1 MIQETNGSIQK
12 TATSEVVKLVKV
24 SVLRGSGTPEDPGR
38 IVEQYFD
45 FNHELIYEIDP
56 WREYLKLKN
65 SLLFS
70 SE

>member
-1 MIQETNGSIQK
+1 MNQETSGSIQK
-12 TATSEVVKLVKV
+12 TVDSEVVKLVKV
-24 SVLRGSGTPEDPGR
+24 SVFRGAGTQEDPGR
-38 IVEQYFD
+38 TVEQYFD
-45 FNHELIYEIDP
+45 FNHELVYEIDP